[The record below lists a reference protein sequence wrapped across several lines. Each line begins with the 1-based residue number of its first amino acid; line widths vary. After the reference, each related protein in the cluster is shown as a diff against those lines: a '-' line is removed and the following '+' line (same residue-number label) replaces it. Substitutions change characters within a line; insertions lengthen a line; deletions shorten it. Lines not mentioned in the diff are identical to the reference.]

1 MLFFMDYVHLTS
13 SNMTKSD
20 LHEVELANGTM
31 DCKDQNS
38 LRLKKSRKSAPYLS
52 TQMSFRVVV
61 DHDVVW
67 MTFDLVF
74 TGGLQW

>member
-1 MLFFMDYVHLTS
+1 MA
-13 SNMTKSD
+13 
-20 LHEVELANGTM
+20 LALTM

-61 DHDVVW
+61 DHDVVL